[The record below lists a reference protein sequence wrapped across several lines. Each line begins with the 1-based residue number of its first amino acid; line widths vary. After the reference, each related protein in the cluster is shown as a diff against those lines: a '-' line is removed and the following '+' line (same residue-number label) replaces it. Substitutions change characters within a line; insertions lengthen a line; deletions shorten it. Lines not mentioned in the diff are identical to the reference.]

1 MTRSPPRASDIPVD
15 GGSLHVIEAGPRTAP
30 PVVLLHGW
38 PQSASAWAPMMATG
52 SAGARLIAVDLP
64 GTGGS
69 AGVSTDGTKTAVA
82 GVIHQLIQVMG
93 LTGVTLAGQDIG
105 GMVVFAYLRRF
116 GGLAKAAIMDVVIPG
131 LDPWDEVLRNPY
143 LWHFAF
149 HGIPNLPELLVEGRE
164 RRYFDYFF
172 DQLATHPAAITDAA
186 RNQYAAAYRAPGA
199 LSAGFDWYRAFPR
212 DAQENLRPHS
222 PISTPVLCV
231 RGDGERGDVH
241 AYASGL
247 RASGLVNVSTAVIA
261 DAGHFTQEEQPE
273 RTWTAIA
280 AFALGG

>member
-1 MTRSPPRASDIPVD
+1 
-15 GGSLHVIEAGPRTAP
+15 
-30 PVVLLHGW
+30 
-38 PQSASAWAPMMATG
+38 MMATG

-149 HGIPNLPELLVEGRE
+149 HSIPNLPELLVEGRE

-199 LSAGFDWYRAFPR
+199 LSQPGLTGTGPSRVMRRRTSARTAR
-212 DAQENLRPHS
+212 SARRCSACAVTVNAAT
-222 PISTPVLCV
+222 STPTPA
-231 RGDGERGDVH
+231 G
-241 AYASGL
+241 YAP
-247 RASGLVNVSTAVIA
+247 RAL
-261 DAGHFTQEEQPE
+261 
-273 RTWTAIA
+273 
-280 AFALGG
+280 